1 MTFSDSTLEMYP
13 LDHYHVS
20 LAAVAQ
26 TKFEDDSAEALAT
39 DVVVWGDVSGW
50 VISTDQTDDP
60 STALREV
67 VKGSQGGYNLASVK
81 AQRAGSTITMV
92 FVILGSM
99 VLLAVIAVLVVR
111 AVAKHQRY
119 IDVSLAGWFAALLFA
134 NFPLRVNMPGAP
146 PIGVWIDYIVLLWVV
161 VIFMTSLA
169 VFVAAWLR
177 YGDPAINYAEPKTED
192 TPDSTTV
199 LQ

>member
-1 MTFSDSTLEMYP
+1 
-13 LDHYHVS
+13 
-20 LAAVAQ
+20 
-26 TKFEDDSAEALAT
+26 
-39 DVVVWGDVSGW
+39 
-50 VISTDQTDDP
+50 
-60 STALREV
+60 
-67 VKGSQGGYNLASVK
+67 
-81 AQRAGSTITMV
+81 
-92 FVILGSM
+92 
-99 VLLAVIAVLVVR
+99 
-111 AVAKHQRY
+111 
-119 IDVSLAGWFAALLFA
+119 
-134 NFPLRVNMPGAP
+134 MPGGP